1 MTEVPDIISY
11 DGRDFILWT
20 SGVWKVERQVK
31 RQGDVLIIF
40 TPDGQPAMTVNIFA
54 ADMMVASIENA
65 LRGYYFEKGTNGK

>member
-20 SGVWKVERQVK
+20 SGVWRVE

-54 ADMMVASIENA
+54 ADMLAAAIENA
-65 LRGYYFEKGTNGK
+65 LRQYYYLEKGTNGR

>member
-20 SGVWKVERQVK
+20 SGVWRVK

-54 ADMMVASIENA
+54 ADMLAAAIENA
-65 LRGYYFEKGTNGK
+65 LRQYYFEKGTNGR

>member
-20 SGVWKVERQVK
+20 SGVWRVE

-54 ADMMVASIENA
+54 ADMLAATIEVAVMA
-65 LRGYYFEKGTNGK
+65 YYLDERTNGK

>member
-20 SGVWKVERQVK
+20 SGVWRVE

-54 ADMMVASIENA
+54 ADMLAAAIESA
-65 LRGYYFEKGTNGK
+65 LRQYYYFEKGTNGR